1 MDREI
6 RIKEL
11 ESAVNELWRVQ
22 GKYSVKVIV
31 DETGKVV
38 FSVFE
43 NETKELLMDLAVL
56 YGDDIKPVAKALE
69 QELRHTYIVDLTN
82 RMRHRPVKAV
92 NNVLDFEQWIR
103 EAKFYCE
110 WIEIFRTVRKSF
122 EEKLS
127 A

>member
-1 MDREI
+1 
-6 RIKEL
+6 
-11 ESAVNELWRVQ
+11 
-22 GKYSVKVIV
+22 
-31 DETGKVV
+31 
-38 FSVFE
+38 
-43 NETKELLMDLAVL
+43 MDLAVL